1 MVTRIFNVLGV
12 QASCRRTVAKAMA
25 VAGLLF
31 AWITASP
38 VSALD
43 VEGIRFG
50 AHPDKV
56 RVVID
61 LSSPVRPTIFTLADP
76 YRIVIDLPEAT
87 FRMPAGRPAY
97 LVDGLAGYRY
107 GLFRSGTSRI
117 VLDVSRALGVAAAF
131 PVAPDTQFGH
141 RLVIDLKPIGRQQFL
156 AESAAQVSIRAKTLA
171 KTKPTATA
179 PRETGAPRPSTQ
191 SAAVARPGGVPLPL
205 PRPRAPKGAKRHIV
219 LDPGHGGVDPGAIGV
234 TGIYEKTIALETAR
248 ILKRQL
254 ENTGRYRVT
263 MTRNRDIFIALR
275 QRVKVAREVDA
286 DLFISLHADSIGDRR
301 LRGAS
306 VYTLSE
312 TASDKEAEALARQE
326 NAADSIAGVTIAD
339 ATPELAGILIDLI
352 QRDTM
357 NQSARF
363 AEMLVDTLDGRVKTL
378 KRPHRFAGFAVLK
391 APDVPSVLVEMGFMS
406 NREDERLLRS
416 TQHRERISAAIVAGV
431 DTYFEKVRAAQRQ

>member
-1 MVTRIFNVLGV
+1 
-12 QASCRRTVAKAMA
+12 
-25 VAGLLF
+25 
-31 AWITASP
+31 
-38 VSALD
+38 
-43 VEGIRFG
+43 
-50 AHPDKV
+50 
-56 RVVID
+56 
-61 LSSPVRPTIFTLADP
+61 
-76 YRIVIDLPEAT
+76 
-87 FRMPAGRPAY
+87 MPASRRAN

-117 VLDVSRALGVAAAF
+117 VLDASRPLGVAAAF
-131 PVAPDTQFGH
+131 PVAPDSQYGH
-141 RLVIDLKPIGRQQFL
+141 RLVVDLKPIARQQFL
-156 AESAAQVSIRAKTLA
+156 AESAAQVNIRAKTLA
-171 KTKPTATA
+171 KTKA
-179 PRETGAPRPSTQ
+179 PEPQPRADSTPRPSTQ
-191 SAAVARPGGVPLPL
+191 TAAVARPGGVPIPL
-205 PRPRAPKGAKRHIV
+205 PRPRAPRGAKRHIV

-254 ENTGRYRVT
+254 EGTGRYRVT

-275 QRVKVAREVDA
+275 DRVKVAREANA

-326 NAADSIAGVTIAD
+326 NAADSIAGVAIPD

-363 AEMLVDTLDGRVKTL
+363 AEMLVDTLDGQVKTL
-378 KRPHRFAGFAVLK
+378 NRPHRFAGFAVLK

-416 TQHRERISAAIVAGV
+416 TKHRQQISTAIVAGV
-431 DTYFEKVRAAQRQ
+431 DTYFERVRAAQRQ